1 MRGSPVYSRM
11 RSRYPRCEGWRNS
24 VIRLKS
30 HSKYV
35 IPLTNELELRALVTI
50 ALGCC

>member
-1 MRGSPVYSRM
+1 MRGSRVYSWVHP
-11 RSRYPRCEGWRNS
+11 RYPRCEGWRNS

-35 IPLTNELELRALVTI
+35 IPLKNELEH
-50 ALGCC
+50 